1 MLAYQKIKLSPKPEK
16 IKNPWC
22 RSIYRVA
29 GQLAGNS
36 CFGVGVDPGVNFG
49 VTFIQQGHL
58 VVYYGAL
65 IQQYEPGEYGLVAMR
80 FLKSLFK
87 EHGVRGTCT
96 VEGAAFHKQFGQVGL
111 AEVRQGFYMA
121 ARLASSNCVSITPPA
136 TIRKTVF
143 NDGRTQAGD
152 EWPLL
157 NHNGA
162 DSLSIA
168 LYSLQVKP

>member
-1 MLAYQKIKLSPKPEK
+1 MLPYQRINLNSKPEK

-22 RSIYRVA
+22 RSIYRVC
-29 GQLAGNS
+29 GQLPGNG
-36 CFGVGVDPGVNFG
+36 CYGVGVDPGVNFG

-65 IQQYEPGEYGLVAMR
+65 IQQHLPGEYGMVAMR
-80 FLKSLFK
+80 FLQSLFK
-87 EHGVRGTCT
+87 EHGAKGACV

-121 ARLASSNCVSITPPA
+121 ARLAGCSGGVAIIPPKSV
-136 TIRKTVF
+136 RKSVF
-143 NDGRTQAGD
+143 GDGRTQAGD

-168 LYSLQVKP
+168 LYSLQV